1 MTRHRNPT
9 EEEIR
14 VATDRAKSH
23 YFDQIQ
29 HQLTEADKGRYV
41 AIDGKSLEW
50 EIGDTDDISEVLR
63 SRVPDAVIFQL
74 RHIIM
79 VSEYIGAVPAEFE
92 QIIRDEEQRLRAD
105 RIGFPTHQLA
115 DRREEFGR

>member
-1 MTRHRNPT
+1 MNRRRNPT

-23 YFDQIQ
+23 YFDKIQ

>member
-1 MTRHRNPT
+1 MRRPNPT

-14 VATDRAKSH
+14 VAAGRARSH
-23 YFDQIQ
+23 YHDHVK
-29 HQLTEADKGRYV
+29 HQLTDADKGRYV

-63 SRVPDAVIFQL
+63 ARVPDAIIYQL
-74 RHIIM
+74 RHIII
-79 VSEYIGAVPAEFE
+79 VSEYIGAVPDEIDE
-92 QIIRDEEQRLRAD
+92 VIRDEERRIRAD

-115 DRREEFGR
+115 DRREEFGQ

>member
-1 MTRHRNPT
+1 MRRPNPT

-14 VATDRAKSH
+14 VAAARARSH
-23 YFDQIQ
+23 YHDHVK

-63 SRVPDAVIFQL
+63 ARVPDAIIYQL
-74 RHIIM
+74 RHIII
-79 VSEYIGAVPAEFE
+79 VSEYILSP
-92 QIIRDEEQRLRAD
+92 RLVASSD
-105 RIGFPTHQLA
+105 VLNLSSHQLA
-115 DRREEFGR
+115 DDSEEFGQ